1 MRRYFSFIFSSKCLT
16 DNYLTILQVK
26 KLAADNADGV
36 ADIKGAIAAIH
47 FIITCAAKYDVTDA
61 VLIQEI
67 QQLGLPKENSDT
79 VAKQY
84 RENKDTL
91 RQVLEERSYR
101 INHYVSTDW
110 RVDQVLAYST
120 NPSTTTATSSTP
132 QTDTENQYQ
141 LTAQKLVHL
150 NVKINHSNDITQVVE
165 GEKNNHNI
173 ESLALELSA
182 EQLDLLIH
190 ELSQA
195 EKLMDDI
202 SS

>member
-1 MRRYFSFIFSSKCLT
+1 MR
-16 DNYLTILQVK
+16 
-26 KLAADNADGV
+26 KLASDNADGV

-47 FIITCAAKYDVTDA
+47 FIITSAAKYDVADA

-79 VAKQY
+79 IAKQY

-91 RQVLEERSYR
+91 RQVLEEKSYR
-101 INHYVSTDW
+101 INHYVSADW

-120 NPSTTTATSSTP
+120 NQSNTSQTTDNAFQLST
-132 QTDTENQYQ
+132 
-141 LTAQKLVHL
+141 QKLVHL
-150 NVKINHSNDITQVVE
+150 NLKINHQTDVTKAQVVE
-165 GEKNNHNI
+165 SGSNNRHI
-173 ESLALELSA
+173 ESLAFELSA